1 MTFPSGDI
9 MNTDHVPPNGIVQ
22 LQIGMSGCACNR
34 IYKMAEVRLQLDYR
48 YASASHAEI
57 EGF

>member
-1 MTFPSGDI
+1 